1 MYKLGWEGV
10 QAILVSFDTY
20 SSSRACEG
28 RVASVGE
35 QRMLCQRQN
44 CHWNPTALRF
54 GGREK
59 GGEARSLVGMRG
71 MHRDGRDHIPWRILA
86 GVEKELVGRIDTLC
100 VNIREIST

>member
-1 MYKLGWEGV
+1 MYKLDWKGV

-44 CHWNPTALRF
+44 CHWNPTAQVRRR
-54 GGREK
+54 GEGRR
-59 GGEARSLVGMRG
+59 GQISVVGITG
-71 MHRDGRDHIPWRILA
+71 MHRNGRDHILWRILA
-86 GVEKELVGRIDTLC
+86 GVGKELVGRIDTLC
-100 VNIREIST
+100 VNVTEIST